1 MAPEG
6 SLTNVGQTSALGW
19 SLVFWSRW
27 ERKSTKTLSFG
38 DVCGLAGQTA
48 HQTISRLTSRSRNVQ
63 SVPEASASRTVKS
76 GTHAMP
82 RPRFA
87 ACMSIM
93 FSFVVRRVGSR
104 ISGASGTAEMGH
116 LKTFPL
122 LTNRK

>member
-1 MAPEG
+1 
-6 SLTNVGQTSALGW
+6 
-19 SLVFWSRW
+19 
-27 ERKSTKTLSFG
+27 
-38 DVCGLAGQTA
+38 
-48 HQTISRLTSRSRNVQ
+48 
-63 SVPEASASRTVKS
+63 VKS